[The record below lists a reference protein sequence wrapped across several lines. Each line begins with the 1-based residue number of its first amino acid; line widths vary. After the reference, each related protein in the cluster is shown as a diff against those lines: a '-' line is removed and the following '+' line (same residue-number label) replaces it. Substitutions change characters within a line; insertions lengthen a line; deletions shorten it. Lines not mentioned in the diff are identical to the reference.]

1 MTAPAP
7 APATVPASATPQAV
21 AERRPAYLS
30 ELAQGT
36 ERFHEPRRPDCP
48 WCGSTRLRTRLR
60 TTDLLQHKPGS
71 FTLVQCGS
79 CAHSFQNPRLTPEGL
94 DFYYRDFREGR
105 YADQAEWIFRARTST
120 RRDRSRARA
129 LAAFIEPESWLDIG
143 TGQGHFPATAQEVL
157 PYTAFDG
164 LDSGEGVEEGRR
176 AGRVERAFQGQLT
189 DLAPELQGGYDALS
203 MFHYLEH
210 SRDPRE
216 ELKAARRV
224 LRPGGHL
231 MIELPDPE
239 SRFAKLLGKWW
250 ISYFQP
256 QHLHLIPLANLRAE
270 LRALGYTVVA
280 VDRREPHV
288 PMDLA
293 AGLALF
299 AGRHLP
305 DADDPWRTKAPGEAK
320 RILRKALTY
329 AVAPAFLAACAADR
343 LLAPLARRTRFS
355 NAYRVIARRDP
366 DA

>member
-1 MTAPAP
+1 MTGGLTLTAP
-7 APATVPASATPQAV
+7 ATPQAV
-21 AERRPAYLS
+21 AERRPAYLT

-94 DFYYRDFREGR
+94 DFYYRDFCEGR

-120 RRDRSRARA
+120 HRDRSRALA

-143 TGQGHFPATAQEVL
+143 TGQGHFPAVAQEVL

-176 AGRVERAFQGQLT
+176 AGRVERAHQGLFT
-189 DLAPELQGGYDALS
+189 DLAPGLEGGYDALS
-203 MFHYLEH
+203 MFHYLGR

-216 ELKAARRV
+216 ELKAAHRV

-280 VDRREPHV
+280 VDRSEPHV
-288 PMDLA
+288 PLDLA

-305 DADDPWRTKAPGEAK
+305 DADDPWRTKAPGGAQ
-320 RILRKALTY
+320 RILRKVLMY

-343 LLAPLARRTRFS
+343 VLAPLARRTRFS